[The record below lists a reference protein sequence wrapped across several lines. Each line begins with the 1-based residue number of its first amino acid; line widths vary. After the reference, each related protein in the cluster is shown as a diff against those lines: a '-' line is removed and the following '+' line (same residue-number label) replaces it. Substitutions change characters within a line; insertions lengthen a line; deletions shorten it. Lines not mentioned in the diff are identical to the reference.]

1 MLIYVADKRR
11 MEEAVSLSK
20 KINVTVVDTEPAKDE
35 LVVKFSKD
43 KVSLTA
49 EGMEMEGDFEKMVKR
64 VSKDRWQ
71 HELLVK
77 AARFKDQPEGLT
89 LMDCTAGLGED
100 ALLLAQAGFNVR
112 LFERNYVIAA
122 LLKSALRRGKKIP
135 ELKDAISRMKVY
147 EADSIEELKC
157 FGIDDSGADA
167 NGSLSG
173 KCPDVIYL
181 DPMFPGRQKSALIK
195 KKFQLVH
202 QLETQNMDENDLLQ
216 AAIAAHPKKIV
227 IKRPPK
233 GPYLGGVKPGY
244 SIEGKA
250 VRFDCIIL
258 S

>member
-1 MLIYVADKRR
+1 MIIYVEDKRR

-20 KINVTVVDTEPAKDE
+20 KINATVVDIEPPKEE
-35 LVVKFSKD
+35 LVVKYSKD
-43 KVSLTA
+43 KVALTA
-49 EGMEMEGDFEKMVKR
+49 DGMEMTGDFLRMVKR
-64 VSKDRWQ
+64 VEKDRWQ

-77 AARFKDQPEGLT
+77 AARFKDQTEGLT

-100 ALLLAQAGFNVR
+100 SLLLAAAGFNVR

-122 LLKSALRRGKKIP
+122 LLKSGLRRGQKIP
-135 ELKDAISRMKVY
+135 ELKSAISRMKVY
-147 EADSIEELKC
+147 EGNSIDELRRIK
-157 FGIDDSGADA
+157 DGA
-167 NGSLSG
+167 GEV
-173 KCPDVIYL
+173 PDVIYL

-202 QLETQNMDENDLLQ
+202 QLEGQNMDENDLIQ
-216 AAIAAHPKKIV
+216 AAIDAHPRKIV

-233 GPYLGGVKPGY
+233 GPYLGGIKPGY

-258 S
+258 